1 MSQNLARL
9 KMALGEGG
17 EAAQAAAAA
26 AGGFSH
32 GGAGA
37 HLAHPDV
44 ADGLMPP
51 EQLSAARAAW
61 AAGSEAAASA
71 HQRSSHAATHTA
83 ASASELLLRRSATAQ
98 LQPIQIGP
106 PHGSRSAAVAAA
118 ESRLPP
124 SPRDAAAFTDLRRAA
139 LLRALQRRT
148 GSGSVLAERGPMAM
162 ARSVDDSDVSM
173 ASTMSTGDDADAEAD
188 ADDADAPMG
197 ARVES
202 QEAVTPH
209 AQPHDAAPQQQHAGE
224 APADGAVAWD
234 DAPMSPPMAAGAAAL
249 AAQAQPLPPEL
260 RLEPNWQLRG

>member
-9 KMALGEGG
+9 KMALADGG

-26 AGGFSH
+26 VGGFSH

-61 AAGSEAAASA
+61 AAGSEAAAAA
-71 HQRSSHAATHTA
+71 HQRVNAAPHAAA
-83 ASASELLLRRSATAQ
+83 VSELLLRRGATAQ

-124 SPRDAAAFTDLRRAA
+124 SPSDAAAFTDLRRAA

-148 GSGSVLAERGPMAM
+148 GSGSFLAERGPAAM
-162 ARSVDDSDVSM
+162 SRSVDDSDASEM
-173 ASTMSTGDDADAEAD
+173 ASTMSTGDEAEAD

-202 QEAVTPH
+202 QEAATPH
-209 AQPHDAAPQQQHAGE
+209 AQPHDAAPQAQHAQE
-224 APADGAVAWD
+224 APPDGAVAWD
-234 DAPMSPPMAAGAAAL
+234 DAPMSPPMAAGAATL

-260 RLEPNWQLRG
+260 RLGPNWQLRG

>member
-9 KMALGEGG
+9 KMELAEGG

-26 AGGFSH
+26 AGGFTH

-61 AAGSEAAASA
+61 AAGSEAAAAA
-71 HQRSSHAATHTA
+71 HQRSHAAPHT
-83 ASASELLLRRSATAQ
+83 SASELLLRRSATAQ

-124 SPRDAAAFTDLRRAA
+124 SPSDAAAFTDLRRAA

-148 GSGSVLAERGPMAM
+148 GSGSVLAERGPAAM
-162 ARSVDDSDVSM
+162 SRSVEDSDVSM
-173 ASTMSTGDDADAEAD
+173 ASTMSTGDEGED
-188 ADDADAPMG
+188 ADDADAPAG

-202 QEAVTPH
+202 QEAATPH
-209 AQPHDAAPQQQHAGE
+209 AQPHDAAPQPQHAGE

-234 DAPMSPPMAAGAAAL
+234 DAPMSPPMAAGAAL

-260 RLEPNWQLRG
+260 RLGPNWQLRG